1 MIVCDGATK
10 SGRAVSA
17 EEQYTG
23 RVPPRDGPSDGHRH
37 RLLRIRGRR
46 DARPPALWCLWP
58 WSLRAPAKA
67 SVLPAEVNTAPVP
80 GPSTPAG
87 APCSDAAAT
96 ADEILITDVDA
107 DDQPARKV
115 PHADP
120 AHVAM
125 CVLVSRALEVAGTS
139 AAEAGR
145 DGTVCLVHLPDAV
158 WTKIA
163 RDAWSYVVRNSG
175 QADDGARDTYWES
188 NRWLA
193 WTPDNSQEGHEQRSG
208 EEKFARSVAKGRHC
222 TGFAADL
229 SWLPNDMVQAADY
242 RLEVPRLTAGDV
254 AAVALEL
261 CGDSPVESLSDEQAV
276 LLTPRL
282 LRLARR
288 PGQTADAYIVKLRDL
303 LDHALA
309 SAGSG
314 ANCPAA
320 ASASPRAAPTLSRLH
335 GMDEAVRWGL
345 DLARDL
351 RLFAESK
358 ISWGDVDRGCL
369 LSGPPGV
376 GKTLFARALAQTCD
390 VPLVSGSYSEW
401 HGTGSA
407 HQGDLLKAMRRTF
420 SKARDSAPCILFI
433 DETDSFPNRATIT
446 HHYVEWETQVVN
458 GLLAE
463 IDGVEGREG
472 VVVIGACNHPEKLD
486 PALIRSGRFDR
497 HIRLSLP
504 DRPALS
510 AILREHLGPDLQGVD
525 LSEAAMAGTG
535 GTGADC
541 EKWVRGAR
549 RRART
554 GGRDMVPRDLLD
566 EIGGAEN
573 RTDAELWI
581 AAVHEAG
588 HAVAISALRPGTVRA
603 VSIRGDD
610 GGFTDGGRM
619 RSRYLRETD
628 LQQHLII
635 LLAGRAAEEEVLG
648 VASSG
653 AGGQYGSDLERA
665 TWLAVTADTAFG
677 FAAGGGL
684 LWRGMPD
691 ARELPAILAANAEL
705 ADRVRVRLDDAYAV
719 VRELMRAYAAAVQD
733 LASVLVTRRV
743 LDGAR
748 AENIV
753 RRHIGDGGGRT

>member
-1 MIVCDGATK
+1 M
-10 SGRAVSA
+10 
-17 EEQYTG
+17 
-23 RVPPRDGPSDGHRH
+23 
-37 RLLRIRGRR
+37 
-46 DARPPALWCLWP
+46 
-58 WSLRAPAKA
+58 
-67 SVLPAEVNTAPVP
+67 
-80 GPSTPAG
+80 
-87 APCSDAAAT
+87 
-96 ADEILITDVDA
+96 
-107 DDQPARKV
+107 
-115 PHADP
+115 
-120 AHVAM
+120 
-125 CVLVSRALEVAGTS
+125 
-139 AAEAGR
+139 
-145 DGTVCLVHLPDAV
+145 
-158 WTKIA
+158 
-163 RDAWSYVVRNSG
+163 
-175 QADDGARDTYWES
+175 
-188 NRWLA
+188 
-193 WTPDNSQEGHEQRSG
+193 
-208 EEKFARSVAKGRHC
+208 
-222 TGFAADL
+222 
-229 SWLPNDMVQAADY
+229 
-242 RLEVPRLTAGDV
+242 
-254 AAVALEL
+254 
-261 CGDSPVESLSDEQAV
+261 
-276 LLTPRL
+276 
-282 LRLARR
+282 
-288 PGQTADAYIVKLRDL
+288 
-303 LDHALA
+303 
-309 SAGSG
+309 
-314 ANCPAA
+314 
-320 ASASPRAAPTLSRLH
+320 
-335 GMDEAVRWGL
+335 
-345 DLARDL
+345 
-351 RLFAESK
+351 
-358 ISWGDVDRGCL
+358 
-369 LSGPPGV
+369 
-376 GKTLFARALAQTCD
+376 
-390 VPLVSGSYSEW
+390 
-401 HGTGSA
+401 
-407 HQGDLLKAMRRTF
+407 
-420 SKARDSAPCILFI
+420 
-433 DETDSFPNRATIT
+433 
-446 HHYVEWETQVVN
+446 N